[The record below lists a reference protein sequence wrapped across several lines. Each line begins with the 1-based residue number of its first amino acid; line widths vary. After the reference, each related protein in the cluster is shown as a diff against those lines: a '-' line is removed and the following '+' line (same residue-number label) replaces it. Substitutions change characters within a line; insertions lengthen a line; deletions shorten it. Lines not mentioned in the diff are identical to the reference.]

1 MIDYLPL
8 QIFVYMK
15 IKHLTNQTCL
25 TLGEHANGVR
35 KSNVNSDMSDFTPV
49 LASFDFKIKMILIFN
64 VIQLI

>member
-15 IKHLTNQTCL
+15 IKYLTNQTCL

-35 KSNVNSDMSDFTPV
+35 KSNVNSDLSDFTPV
-49 LASFDFKIKMILIFN
+49 LASFDFK
-64 VIQLI
+64 